1 MIAEYNELLDKYKS
15 KQIQIESL
23 LASFPSPEDIINN
36 FESCLPAWT
45 IRLIEDKKSRRS
57 TVTKVEH
64 VYMEQPIPTI
74 AVGQI
79 DSPERIDSPDR
90 IEIRSDK
97 KVDEMTEKMVEK
109 LARRGH
115 SQEFDTVIDDF
126 EGKVTQQNQRAKIY
140 RDDLVDVSMEYSIN
154 KAVDSETKLEIE
166 LVSEKLSFS
175 THFVSYGRC
184 KCR

>member
-36 FESCLPAWT
+36 FESCLPAWI

-57 TVTKVEH
+57 TVTKIEH
-64 VYMEQPIPTI
+64 VYIEQPIPTI

-97 KVDEMTEKMVEK
+97 KVDEMTEKMAQK

-115 SQEFDTVIDDF
+115 SQEFYIITDDF
-126 EGKVTQQNQRAKIY
+126 AGKATQQNQRAKIY
-140 RDDLVDVSMEYSIN
+140 RDDVVDVSMEYSIDN
-154 KAVDSETKLEIE
+154 AVDLGTKLEKE
-166 LVSEKLSFS
+166 QVSEKAFI
-175 THFVSYGRC
+175 
-184 KCR
+184 